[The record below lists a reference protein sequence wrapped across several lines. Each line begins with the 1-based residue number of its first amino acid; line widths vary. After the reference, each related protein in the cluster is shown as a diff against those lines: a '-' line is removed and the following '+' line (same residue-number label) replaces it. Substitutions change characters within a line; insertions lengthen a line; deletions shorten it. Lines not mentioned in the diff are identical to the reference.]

1 MFWIIL
7 GVICVIAIIVGICV
21 AAFCEWHD
29 VEGVAT
35 AVIAGGVLLLL
46 VLCAPVIAAQ
56 DKQEINQ
63 FKNQK
68 EYIENHEV
76 KDSIENA
83 ALTTKKIE
91 LNAWLIDTQYAKVH
105 YSFFTFLPD
114 EVMEL
119 TPIN

>member
-7 GVICVIAIIVGICV
+7 GVLCVISIIVGILV
-21 AAFCEWHD
+21 AIFSEWHD
-29 VEGVAT
+29 FEGVAT
-35 AVIAGGVLLLL
+35 AIIAGTVLLII
-46 VLCAPVIAAQ
+46 VLCAPIIAAKDRQ
-56 DKQEINQ
+56 AINQ

-76 KDSIENA
+76 KDSVENA
-83 ALTTKKIE
+83 ALTNKKIE